1 MLADSMP
8 ICRCL
13 SPPSSSGLDESYL
26 YPEDILP
33 HTRRPLFLVV
43 DSDNS
48 RTFRSLAGRERSYPP
63 CCLMSPISQPDGVRP
78 AFSTTA
84 PSCASPLCLSF

>member
-1 MLADSMP
+1 MS
-8 ICRCL
+8 RCL

-33 HTRRPLFLVV
+33 HTRRPLFLVI

-48 RTFRSLAGRERSYPP
+48 RAFRSCAGRERSYPP
-63 CCLMSPISQPDGVRP
+63 CCLMSPISQPPGVRP
-78 AFSTTA
+78 ELVI
-84 PSCASPLCLSF
+84 PSVSRGGKTI